1 MTVKTQLRSD
11 KIAVAISTAC
21 VLHCFFIPSFVIA
34 SSGFLTLSIDNEL
47 VHQLILFFAIPIS
60 VFALYIGYK
69 NHKSFSFVP
78 YAFLGLGL
86 LILAVILG
94 EEVIGEIGE
103 QGVTLLGSMFVV
115 YAHYKNHQTCKEMDC
130 SCHDNW

>member
-86 LILAVILG
+86 LLLAVILG

-130 SCHDNW
+130 SCHDN

>member
-47 VHQLILFFAIPIS
+47 IHQLILFFAIPIS

-130 SCHDNW
+130 SCHDN

>member
-103 QGVTLLGSMFVV
+103 QGVTLLGSMFVI
-115 YAHYKNHQTCKEMDC
+115 YAHYKNHQTCKEIDC
-130 SCHDNW
+130 SCHDN

>member
-69 NHKSFSFVP
+69 NHKSFSFLP

-115 YAHYKNHQTCKEMDC
+115 FAHYKNHQICKEIDC
-130 SCHDNW
+130 SCHDN

>member
-103 QGVTLLGSMFVV
+103 QGVTLLGSIFVV

-130 SCHDNW
+130 SCHDN

>member
-1 MTVKTQLRSD
+1 MTVKTQLKSD

-130 SCHDNW
+130 SCHDN

>member
-1 MTVKTQLRSD
+1 MTVKTQLKSD

-86 LILAVILG
+86 LIIAVILG

-130 SCHDNW
+130 SCHDN

>member
-86 LILAVILG
+86 LLLAVILG

-103 QGVTLLGSMFVV
+103 QGVTLLGSIFVV

-130 SCHDNW
+130 SCHDN

>member
-86 LILAVILG
+86 LLLAVILG

-103 QGVTLLGSMFVV
+103 QGVTLLGSMFVI
-115 YAHYKNHQTCKEMDC
+115 YAHYKNHQTCKEIDC
-130 SCHDNW
+130 SCHDN

>member
-86 LILAVILG
+86 LLLAVILG

-103 QGVTLLGSMFVV
+103 QGVTLLGSMFVI

-130 SCHDNW
+130 SCHDN

>member
-1 MTVKTQLRSD
+1 MTVKTQLRTD

-69 NHKSFSFVP
+69 NHKSFSFLP

-115 YAHYKNHQTCKEMDC
+115 FAHYKNHQICKEIDC
-130 SCHDNW
+130 SCHDN

>member
-1 MTVKTQLRSD
+1 MTVKTQLRTD

-21 VLHCFFIPSFVIA
+21 VLHCFFVPSFIIA
-34 SSGFLTLSIDNEL
+34 TSGFLTLSIDNEL
-47 VHQLILFFAIPIS
+47 IHQLILFFAVPVS
-60 VFALYIGYK
+60 VFALYLGYK
-69 NHKSFSFVP
+69 NHKTFSFLP

-115 YAHYKNHQTCKEMDC
+115 FAHYKNHQTCKEIDC
-130 SCHDNW
+130 SCHDN

>member
-1 MTVKTQLRSD
+1 MTVKTQLKSD

-69 NHKSFSFVP
+69 NHKTFSFVP

-130 SCHDNW
+130 SCHDN

>member
-1 MTVKTQLRSD
+1 MTVKAQLRSD

-115 YAHYKNHQTCKEMDC
+115 YAHYKNHQTCKEIDC
-130 SCHDNW
+130 SCHDN

>member
-130 SCHDNW
+130 SCHDN

>member
-11 KIAVAISTAC
+11 KIAIAISTAC

-47 VHQLILFFAIPIS
+47 IHQLILFFAIPIS

-78 YAFLGLGL
+78 YAFFGLGL
-86 LILAVILG
+86 LVLAVILG

-130 SCHDNW
+130 SCHDN

>member
-21 VLHCFFIPSFVIA
+21 VLHCFFVPSFIIA
-34 SSGFLTLSIDNEL
+34 TSGFLTLSIDNEL
-47 VHQLILFFAIPIS
+47 VHQLILFFAAPVS
-60 VFALYIGYK
+60 VFALYMGYK
-69 NHKSFSFVP
+69 NHKTFSFLP

-103 QGVTLLGSMFVV
+103 QGVTLLGSMFVI
-115 YAHYKNHQTCKEMDC
+115 YAHYKNHQTCKEIDC
-130 SCHDNW
+130 SCHDN

>member
-47 VHQLILFFAIPIS
+47 VHQVILFFAIPIS

-130 SCHDNW
+130 SCHDN

>member
-1 MTVKTQLRSD
+1 MTVKTQLRTD

-21 VLHCFFIPSFVIA
+21 VLHCFFVPSFIIA
-34 SSGFLTLSIDNEL
+34 TSGFLTLSIDNEL
-47 VHQLILFFAIPIS
+47 IHQLILFFAVPIS
-60 VFALYIGYK
+60 VFALYLGYK
-69 NHKSFSFVP
+69 NHKTFSFLP

-115 YAHYKNHQTCKEMDC
+115 FAHYKNHQTCKEIDC
-130 SCHDNW
+130 SCHDN

>member
-115 YAHYKNHQTCKEMDC
+115 FAHYKNHQTCKEIDC
-130 SCHDNW
+130 SCHDN

>member
-69 NHKSFSFVP
+69 NHKSFSFLP

-115 YAHYKNHQTCKEMDC
+115 YAHYKNHQTCKEIDC
-130 SCHDNW
+130 SCHDN

>member
-103 QGVTLLGSMFVV
+103 QGVTLLGSMFVI

-130 SCHDNW
+130 SCHDN

>member
-1 MTVKTQLRSD
+1 MTVKAQLRSD

-47 VHQLILFFAIPIS
+47 VHQLILFFAIPVS
-60 VFALYIGYK
+60 VFALYMGYK
-69 NHKSFSFVP
+69 NHKSFAFLP
-78 YAFLGLGL
+78 YAFLGIGL
-86 LILAVILG
+86 LLLAVILG

-115 YAHYKNHQTCKEMDC
+115 FAHYKNHQICKEIDC
-130 SCHDNW
+130 SCHDN

>member
-1 MTVKTQLRSD
+1 MTVKTQLKSD

-47 VHQLILFFAIPIS
+47 IHQLILFFAVPVS
-60 VFALYIGYK
+60 VFALYLGYK
-69 NHKSFSFVP
+69 NHKTFSFLP

-115 YAHYKNHQTCKEMDC
+115 FAHYKNHQTCKEIDC
-130 SCHDNW
+130 SCHDN

>member
-115 YAHYKNHQTCKEMDC
+115 YAHYKNHQTCKEIDC
-130 SCHDNW
+130 SCHDN